1 MATTKIT
8 EIIKRCEIITQDK
21 TSVRWPKREWLDWY
35 NDAILFVV
43 NLRPDKSVKNVDF
56 IVDETNSKQSIPA
69 DGLSLL
75 TITRN
80 VASGRPIRSIPRN
93 QLDDQIFDWHIQTG
107 NDIDHFIYDVLD
119 PKSFYIFPR
128 PVGPGHV
135 IEIVYPFAPV
145 AVIIDDADFD
155 TDTQVIGID
164 DSFVNPILDFML
176 YRGYSKD
183 AEYAENGARATS
195 HMQAAQNSIGGKTKA
210 DAAAMNK
217 DR

>member
-21 TSVRWPKREWLDWY
+21 TSVRWPKIEWLDWY

-43 NLRPDKSVKNVDF
+43 NQRPDKSVKNVDF
-56 IVDETNSKQSIPA
+56 TVDETNSKQTVPA
-69 DGLSLL
+69 DGLGLF

-80 VASGRPIRSIPRN
+80 VASGRPIRSITRN
-93 QLDDQIFDWHIQTG
+93 QLDDQYIDWHMQTG
-107 NDIDHFIYDVLD
+107 IDIDHFIYDVLD
-119 PKSFYIFPR
+119 PKSFYVYPR
-128 PVGPGHV
+128 PPTSGHV
-135 IEIVYPFAPV
+135 IEIVYPFAPE
-145 AVIIDDADFD
+145 AVSITNFD

-183 AEYAENGARATS
+183 ADYAENGQRAMN
-195 HMQAAQNSIGGKTKA
+195 HMQAAQNSIGTKTKA
-210 DAAAMNK
+210 DAATMKK